1 MHVSIVVPVMNESE
15 SVVPLYEEVRAAL
28 EQTDRSWELLFV
40 DDGSTDS
47 TRGVIREIAESDQR
61 VALVILRRNYGQ
73 TAAMQAGIEHAAGEV
88 IVTIDGDLQNDP
100 QDIPMMLE
108 KLDEGFDL
116 IHGWRKNRQDAFLN
130 RKLPS
135 LLANRLI
142 SRVTGFPIH
151 DLGCTLKAMRAE
163 FARELELYGD
173 MHRFIPILASARGA
187 RCAEVVTRHR
197 ERQFGTTK
205 YGIGR
210 TIRVLLD
217 LITIKF
223 MLDFFDKP
231 MRLFGRLGLF
241 GLAAGAI
248 SGIVTVAMKFLSGV
262 DMTGNPLLLMTVLST
277 LLGAQFICIGLI
289 GEVIVR
295 SYYGARNSRHYGV
308 RECVNVDDAVP
319 SVPFRAEQSTTIR
332 RSA

>member
-1 MHVSIVVPVMNESE
+1 VMNESE

-308 RECVNVDDAVP
+308 RECINIDDAVP